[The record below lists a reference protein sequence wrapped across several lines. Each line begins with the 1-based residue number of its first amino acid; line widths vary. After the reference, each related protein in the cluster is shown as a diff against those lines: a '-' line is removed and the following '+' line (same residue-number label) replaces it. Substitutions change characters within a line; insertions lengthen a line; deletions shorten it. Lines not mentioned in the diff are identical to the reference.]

1 MDLGLTHKVAIVTGG
16 SRGIGKY
23 CALSL
28 AKEGAR
34 VAICSRGDEDINKA
48 VAEIG
53 QFGEV
58 ISVLGDI
65 TDPKSTTRIH
75 ETVTKKL
82 GPIDILVNNVGGG
95 KGGEFWDTSESDLQ
109 EAFNLNVFS
118 AFRLINLVIPHMQQ
132 QKWGRIICI
141 ASIWGREYGGRFS
154 YMTGKAALIAMTK
167 HLSKTLAKDGILVNS
182 VAPGSTDFP
191 DGSWDRFQKQSPP
204 NVVQDFIN
212 NQLPMGKFSWP
223 EPIGDLVAF
232 LASKNAGTITGTCI
246 NIDAGQSNSL
256 F

>member
-1 MDLGLTHKVAIVTGG
+1 MDLGLKNKIAIVTGG
-16 SRGIGKY
+16 SRGLGKY

-28 AKEGAR
+28 AREGAK
-34 VAICSRGDEDINKA
+34 VAICARGDEDINQA
-48 VAEIG
+48 VAEINR
-53 QFGEV
+53 FGEV
-58 ISVLGDI
+58 IGVVGDI
-65 TDPKSTTRIH
+65 TDSRSTTKIH
-75 ETVTKKL
+75 KEVTERL
-82 GPIDILVNNVGGG
+82 GPVDVLVNNVGGG
-95 KGGEFWDTSESDLQ
+95 KGGEFWETSESDLQ
-109 EAFNLNVFS
+109 EAFNLNVFG
-118 AFRLINLVIPHMQQ
+118 AFRLINLVIPHMQK

-141 ASIWGREYGGRFS
+141 SSIWGREYGGRFS

-167 HLSKTLAKDGILVNS
+167 HLSKTFAKDGILVNS

-191 DGSWDRFQKQSPP
+191 HGSWDRFKNQNPP
-204 NVVQDFIN
+204 DVVQDFIK
-212 NQLPMGKFSWP
+212 NQLPMGTFGWP